1 MGGASRGCV
10 PWVGRVMESRGDRLS
25 HAIRGRGISKM
36 MALALDLDVHESAIS
51 RWRKGGPM
59 SLENAARISEVLD
72 ISLDW
77 LVLGRG
83 QMDAHATDSLAS
95 EEFQLVQIAR
105 RLRRTAVLHLVALLE
120 DMSPPSPP

>member
-1 MGGASRGCV
+1 
-10 PWVGRVMESRGDRLS
+10 MESRGDRLS
-25 HAIRGRGISKM
+25 HAIKGRGVSKM

-83 QMDAHATDSLAS
+83 QMDAHTAESLAT
-95 EEFQLVQIAR
+95 EEFELVQIVR
-105 RLRRTAVLHLVALLE
+105 KLRRKALLHLLALLD
-120 DMSPPSPP
+120 DMTQPPT

>member
-1 MGGASRGCV
+1 
-10 PWVGRVMESRGDRLS
+10 MESRGDRLS
-25 HAIRGRGISKM
+25 RAIKGRGISKM

-83 QMDAHATDSLAS
+83 EMDAHSAEALAA
-95 EEFQLVQIAR
+95 EEFELVQVVR
-105 RLRRTAVLHLVALLE
+105 RLRRTAVQHLMALLK
-120 DMSPPSPP
+120 DMAQTP

>member
-1 MGGASRGCV
+1 
-10 PWVGRVMESRGDRLS
+10 MESRGDRLNR
-25 HAIRGRGISKM
+25 AIKGRGIVKM

-59 SLENAARISEVLD
+59 SLEHAARISEVLD

-83 QMDAHATDSLAS
+83 EMDAHTVEALAS
-95 EEFQLVQIAR
+95 DEFELLRIIR
-105 RLRRTAVLHLVALLE
+105 RLRRSALAHLMKFLE
-120 DMSPPSPP
+120 DLAPPPDA

>member
-1 MGGASRGCV
+1 
-10 PWVGRVMESRGDRLS
+10 MESRGDRLS
-25 HAIRGRGISKM
+25 HAIKGRGISKM

-83 QMDAHATDSLAS
+83 DMDGHTTESLVS
-95 EEFQLVQIAR
+95 EEFELVQIVR
-105 RLRRTAVLHLVALLE
+105 KLRRTARVHLLALL
-120 DMSPPSPP
+120 DDVTQTP

>member
-1 MGGASRGCV
+1 
-10 PWVGRVMESRGDRLS
+10 MESRGDRLS
-25 HAIRGRGISKM
+25 HAIKGRGISKM

-83 QMDAHATDSLAS
+83 QMDAHTTEGLAS
-95 EEFQLVQIAR
+95 EEFELLRVVR
-105 RLRRTAVLHLVALLE
+105 RLRRSAVTHLLALLE
-120 DMSPPSPP
+120 DLIQSSDV

>member
-1 MGGASRGCV
+1 
-10 PWVGRVMESRGDRLS
+10 MESRGDRLS
-25 HAIRGRGISKM
+25 RAIKGRGISKM

-83 QMDAHATDSLAS
+83 EMDAHSAETLVS
-95 EEFQLVQIAR
+95 EEFELVQIVR
-105 RLRRTAVLHLVALLE
+105 RLRRSAVQHLMALLK
-120 DMSPPSPP
+120 DMAPPP

>member
-1 MGGASRGCV
+1 
-10 PWVGRVMESRGDRLS
+10 MESRGDRLS
-25 HAIRGRGISKM
+25 RAIKGRGISKM

-51 RWRKGGPM
+51 RWRKNGPM

-83 QMDAHATDSLAS
+83 QMDSHTIENLAS
-95 EEFQLVQIAR
+95 EEFELLRVMR
-105 RLRRTAVLHLVALLE
+105 GLRRSATGHLLAFLQDLSQPIE
-120 DMSPPSPP
+120 P

>member
-1 MGGASRGCV
+1 
-10 PWVGRVMESRGDRLS
+10 MESRGDRLS
-25 HAIRGRGISKM
+25 HAIKGRGISKM

-59 SLENAARISEVLD
+59 SLENAARISEVLN

-83 QMDAHATDSLAS
+83 DMDAHTAESLVS
-95 EEFQLVQIAR
+95 EEFELVQIVR
-105 RLRRTAVLHLVALLE
+105 KLRRTALVHLLALL
-120 DMSPPSPP
+120 DDVTQTP

>member
-1 MGGASRGCV
+1 
-10 PWVGRVMESRGDRLS
+10 MESRGDRLS
-25 HAIRGRGISKM
+25 RAIKGRGISKM

-83 QMDAHATDSLAS
+83 EMDAHAAERLAS
-95 EEFQLVQIAR
+95 EEFELLQIVR
-105 RLRRTAVLHLVALLE
+105 RMRRNALLHLLAMLDDLTR
-120 DMSPPSPP
+120 SP

>member
-1 MGGASRGCV
+1 
-10 PWVGRVMESRGDRLS
+10 MESRGDRLS
-25 HAIRGRGISKM
+25 RAIKGRGISKM

-83 QMDAHATDSLAS
+83 EMNAGSAESLAS
-95 EEFQLVQIAR
+95 EEAEILNAFRQLRHSA
-105 RLRRTAVLHLVALLE
+105 ASHLLAFLKDLAA
-120 DMSPPSPP
+120 SSGA

>member
-1 MGGASRGCV
+1 MV
-10 PWVGRVMESRGDRLS
+10 ESRGDRLS
-25 HAIRGRGISKM
+25 LAIKGRGISKM

-59 SLENAARISEVLD
+59 SLEHAARISEVLN

-83 QMDAHATDSLAS
+83 EMDPPTHDGLAQ
-95 EEFQLVQIAR
+95 EEHELLQAARGLGRSAVR
-105 RLRRTAVLHLVALLE
+105 RLVSFLE
-120 DMSPPSPP
+120 DLNQS

>member
-1 MGGASRGCV
+1 
-10 PWVGRVMESRGDRLS
+10 MESRGDRLS
-25 HAIRGRGISKM
+25 HAIKGRGISKM

-83 QMDAHATDSLAS
+83 EMDAHSAENLAS
-95 EEFQLVQIAR
+95 EEFELVQIAR
-105 RLRRTAVLHLVALLE
+105 KLRRNTLRRLLALLD
-120 DMSPPSPP
+120 DMTQPP

>member
-1 MGGASRGCV
+1 
-10 PWVGRVMESRGDRLS
+10 MESRGDRLS
-25 HAIRGRGISKM
+25 RAIKGRGISKM

-83 QMDAHATDSLAS
+83 EMDAHSAEGLAS
-95 EEFQLVQIAR
+95 EEFELVQMVR
-105 RLRRTAVLHLVALLE
+105 RLKRTAVQHLMALLK
-120 DMSPPSPP
+120 DMAQPPPT

>member
-1 MGGASRGCV
+1 
-10 PWVGRVMESRGDRLS
+10 MESRGDRLS
-25 HAIRGRGISKM
+25 HAIKGRGISKM

-59 SLENAARISEVLD
+59 SLENAARISEVLN

-83 QMDAHATDSLAS
+83 DMDAHTVESLVS
-95 EEFQLVQIAR
+95 EEIELVQIVR
-105 RLRRTAVLHLVALLE
+105 KLRRPALAHLLALL
-120 DMSPPSPP
+120 DDVTQTP

>member
-1 MGGASRGCV
+1 
-10 PWVGRVMESRGDRLS
+10 MESRGDRLS
-25 HAIRGRGISKM
+25 RAIKGRGISKM

-83 QMDAHATDSLAS
+83 EMDAHTAESLAS
-95 EEFQLVQIAR
+95 EEFELLQAVR
-105 RLRRTAVLHLVALLE
+105 RLKRSTVKHLLTLVKDLLE
-120 DMSPPSPP
+120 QVSSPS

>member
-1 MGGASRGCV
+1 
-10 PWVGRVMESRGDRLS
+10 MESRGDRLS
-25 HAIRGRGISKM
+25 RAIKGRGIAKM

-59 SLENAARISEVLD
+59 SLESAARISEVLD

-83 QMDAHATDSLAS
+83 EMDGHTTESLAS
-95 EEFQLVQIAR
+95 EEFELVQIVR
-105 RLRRTAVLHLVALLE
+105 RLRRSALQHLLALLK
-120 DMSPPSPP
+120 DMTQSS

>member
-1 MGGASRGCV
+1 
-10 PWVGRVMESRGDRLS
+10 MESRGDRLS
-25 HAIRGRGISKM
+25 RAIKGRGISKM

-51 RWRKGGPM
+51 RWRKNGPM

-83 QMDAHATDSLAS
+83 EMDSHTTEGLAS
-95 EEFQLVQIAR
+95 EEFEYLRVLRKVRRRALV
-105 RLRRTAVLHLVALLE
+105 HLMALLDE
-120 DMSPPSPP
+120 LAEPT

>member
-1 MGGASRGCV
+1 
-10 PWVGRVMESRGDRLS
+10 MESRGDRLS
-25 HAIRGRGISKM
+25 HAIKGRGIAKM

-83 QMDAHATDSLAS
+83 EMDTHTSERLAV
-95 EEFQLVQIAR
+95 EEFELVQAVR
-105 RLRRTAVLHLVALLE
+105 RLRRTALVHLLALLD
-120 DMSPPSPP
+120 DMTDTLET

>member
-1 MGGASRGCV
+1 MD
-10 PWVGRVMESRGDRLS
+10 SRGDRLS
-25 HAIRGRGISKM
+25 HAIKGRGISKM

-51 RWRKGGPM
+51 RWRKNGPM

-83 QMDAHATDSLAS
+83 EMDGHTVESLAS
-95 EEFQLVQIAR
+95 EEFEYLRVLRKVRRRAR
-105 RLRRTAVLHLVALLE
+105 VRLMALLE
-120 DMSPPSPP
+120 EMTEPT